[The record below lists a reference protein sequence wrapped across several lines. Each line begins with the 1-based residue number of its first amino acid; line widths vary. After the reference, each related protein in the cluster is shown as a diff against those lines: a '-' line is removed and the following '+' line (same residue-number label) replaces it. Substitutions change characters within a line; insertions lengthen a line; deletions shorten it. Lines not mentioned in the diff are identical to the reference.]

1 MFKSFD
7 NLQTHDQKFHIEK
20 KGKKEN
26 KYKCDQCISTFAR
39 KIKVLPHI
47 NESHTKFYICEHIFT
62 NITLLQ
68 THMKAIHNKELIKHK
83 LEREPGLKNHKIK
96 KISIYNRKR
105 KHNKYILSVNFYRL
119 VPIAA

>member
-7 NLQTHDQKFHIEK
+7 NLQTMIRSSILKRREK
-20 KGKKEN
+20 N
-26 KYKCDQCISTFAR
+26 KIYKCYQCISTLFSR

-47 NESHTKFYICEHIFT
+47 NESHTKCSICEHIFT

-83 LEREPGLKNHKIK
+83 IEREPGLKNHKIK
-96 KISIYNRKR
+96 KIS
-105 KHNKYILSVNFYRL
+105 
-119 VPIAA
+119 